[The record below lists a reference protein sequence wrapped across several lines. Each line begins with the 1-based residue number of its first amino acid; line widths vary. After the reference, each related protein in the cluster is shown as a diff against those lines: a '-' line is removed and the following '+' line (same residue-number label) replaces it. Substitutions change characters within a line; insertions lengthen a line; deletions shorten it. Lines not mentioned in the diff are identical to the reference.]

1 MKKNVLS
8 IGILFI
14 LSVFF
19 VFFQYN
25 DVPKGL
31 AHDEIELARTAFS
44 LEKRPYAPFTPV
56 ADGHGTPYFYI
67 LLGSFN
73 IFGVNQ
79 FALRLPN
86 RVFGITIILIFYG
99 MMNLVFH
106 SQKKWR
112 AIISF
117 SLSLMFLTSRW
128 YLHFVRFSFE
138 MPFLLFVELVS
149 LYAIL
154 LYPEN
159 RRMVFLIISGL
170 FAGIAFNSYQP
181 GRIFFLVPLSVLF
194 LYKSPWKQY
203 VIYLIMFFIMI
214 IPISSY
220 LMLHPQSDIRINQ
233 QLFIKNTS
241 MTIGEKA
248 AFLGSNIVK
257 IALMFFWKGDIN
269 GRHNFPGKPAINPIL
284 FSLFLFGLII
294 SFMRKR
300 TKEDFIFLFYFIISI
315 TPTIMT
321 YPWEN
326 PNMLRTFTCLPALFY
341 FIGRGF
347 FQIFSF
353 VHTKKYAFSLLAFLL
368 MAIVISSYYEMKTY
382 FIYQPLVFKQAIF
395 GQPDYLS
402 IVHESALKQSQ

>member
-1 MKKNVLS
+1 MKRGVFFIGVLFVLS
-8 IGILFI
+8 I
-14 LSVFF
+14 FF
-19 VFFQYN
+19 VFFRYN

-44 LEKRPYAPFTPV
+44 LERRPYTPFTPI

-67 LLGSFN
+67 LLQSFKT
-73 IFGVNQ
+73 FGVNQ
-79 FALRLPN
+79 FALRLPSKL
-86 RVFGITIILIFYG
+86 FGIAIILIFYG

-112 AIISF
+112 KVITLI
-117 SLSLMFLTSRW
+117 LCLILLTSRW

-138 MPFLLFVELVS
+138 MPFLLLVELVS
-149 LYAIL
+149 LYAML
-154 LYPEN
+154 LYQKN

-181 GRIFFLVPLSVLF
+181 GRIFFLVPLFILF
-194 LYKSPWKQY
+194 LYKSYWKQY
-203 VIYLIMFFIMI
+203 VVYLIMFFIMI
-214 IPISSY
+214 VPISSY
-220 LMLHPQSDIRINQ
+220 LLLHPQSDIRINQ

-241 MTIGEKA
+241 MSIGEKT
-248 AFLGSNIVK
+248 AFFGSNIVNTV
-257 IALMFFWKGDIN
+257 LMFFWKGDIN

-284 FSLFLFGLII
+284 FSLSLFGLII

-300 TKEDFIFLFYFIISI
+300 TKVDFIFLSYFIISI
-315 TPTIMT
+315 APTIMT

-326 PNMLRTFTCLPALFY
+326 PNMLRTYTSLPAMFY

-353 VHTKKYAFSLLAFLL
+353 AHTKKYAFSLLAFLF

-382 FIYQPLVFKQAIF
+382 FIYQPLVFKQAVF
-395 GQPDYLS
+395 DQPDYLN
-402 IVHESALKQSQ
+402 IVRQSALKQSQ

>member
-1 MKKNVLS
+1 MKNIFFTL
-8 IGILFI
+8 ILFI
-14 LSVFF
+14 LSAFF
-19 VFFQYN
+19 IFFRYN

-31 AHDEIELARTAFS
+31 AHDEIELARVAFS
-44 LEKRPYAPFTPV
+44 LENKPYTPFTSL

-67 LLGSFN
+67 LLGSFKT
-73 IFGVNQ
+73 FGINQ

-86 RVFGITIILIFYG
+86 KVFGITIILIFYM

-106 SQKKWR
+106 SHKKWR
-112 AIISF
+112 EIIS
-117 SLSLMFLTSRW
+117 LTLCLIFLTSRW

-138 MPFLLFVELVS
+138 MPFLLFIELVS
-149 LYAIL
+149 LYTML
-154 LYPEN
+154 LYQKN
-159 RRMVFLIISGL
+159 GRIVFIILSGL

-181 GRIFFLVPLSVLF
+181 GRIFFLVPLCVLF
-194 LYKSPWKQY
+194 LYKNSWKKY

-220 LMLHPQSDIRINQ
+220 LFLHPQSDIRVNQ

-241 MTIGEKA
+241 MTIGEKV
-248 AFLGSNIVK
+248 AFFGSNI
-257 IALMFFWKGDIN
+257 ASTTLMFFWKGDIN

-284 FSLFLFGLII
+284 FSLLLFGLII

-300 TKEDFIFLFYFIISI
+300 TKADFIFLIYFIISI
-315 TPTIMT
+315 APTIMT

-326 PNMLRTFTCLPALFY
+326 PNMLRTYTCLPALIY

-353 VHTKKYAFSLLAFLL
+353 AHTKKYVVPLLAFLFT
-368 MAIVISSYYEMKTY
+368 AIVISSYYEMKTY
-382 FIYQPLVFKQAIF
+382 FIYQPLVFKQAVF
-395 GQPDYLS
+395 GQPDYLP
-402 IVHESALKQSQ
+402 IVRQSALKQSQ